1 MWIYLIGVVGV
12 AFFYGFQS
20 RFGARDDN
28 VRAVV
33 TVLAWPIMV
42 VVAAG
47 EASRIYSL
55 SRYAEDL
62 AAGMEPS
69 PSKSPHTAPPGPK
82 TPPG

>member
-1 MWIYLIGVVGV
+1 MIDVYLIGVAAA

-33 TVLAWPIMV
+33 TVLAWPIILMI
-42 VVAAG
+42 AAG
-47 EASRIYSL
+47 ETARVYSI

-62 AAGMEPS
+62 AAGMAPF
-69 PSKSPHTAPPGPK
+69 PFKSPTDGP
-82 TPPG
+82 